1 MKVSFSHLSLFD
13 FNPLPGDGFYIRYGR
28 IKRTSE
34 PGEGCRVRT
43 YILAIDQGTTGTT
56 ALIVDHDGII
66 YGRGYAKITQ
76 YYPKPGWVEHD
87 PSEIWEQTVQ
97 AVSKAKHA
105 AGIGDADIAAIG
117 ITNQRETTI
126 LIDKVTGEPI
136 GRAIVWQCRRT
147 AERCAQLQAQ
157 GAAEIIQAKTGLV
170 IDAYFSATKIQ
181 WFLENLSGIRERA
194 ERGDVL
200 FCNVDAWLLW
210 KLTNGRVHATDFSNA
225 SRTMLFNINT
235 LDWDDELLRLF
246 NIPRSMLPDV
256 YPSINIFGYTE
267 DGIPIAGIA
276 GDQQA
281 ALFGQAC
288 YQPGM
293 TKVTYGT
300 GAFVLMN
307 AGKKPV
313 AARHGL
319 LTTVACSLDGKAEYA
334 LEGSVFI
341 AGAAIQWLQDLGLIK
356 EAGESEQLAM
366 EIKDTGGVYLVPAF
380 IGLGAPHW
388 DMYARGTLIG
398 LTRGSGRAQ
407 VVRAAV
413 ESIAYQVT
421 DILEAMVVNSGLW
434 LAEVRV
440 DGGVATNNFL
450 AQFQA
455 DIAGVEVSRPKM
467 LETTA
472 LGAAYLA
479 GLGIGFWKSGQD
491 VEALREVGQQFTPCM
506 EATERQA
513 LRRGWARALERAR
526 GWLIVEE

>member
-1 MKVSFSHLSLFD
+1 MAKSKGTSD
-13 FNPLPGDGFYIRYGR
+13 RREGR
-28 IKRTSE
+28 
-34 PGEGCRVRT
+34 RVRA

-56 ALIVDHDGII
+56 ARIVDRDGVIR
-66 YGRGYAKITQ
+66 GRGYARITQ
-76 YYPKPGWVEHD
+76 YYPEPGWVEHD
-87 PSEIWEQTVQ
+87 PGEIWTQTVQ
-97 AVSKAKHA
+97 AISQAKHD
-105 AGIGDADIAAIG
+105 AGIEDTEIAAIG
-117 ITNQRETTI
+117 ITNQRETT
-126 LIDKVTGEPI
+126 LLVDRLTGQPA

-147 AERCAQLQAQ
+147 ADRCDRLKAQ
-157 GAAEIIQAKTGLV
+157 GTAEIIQARTGLV

-181 WFLENLSGIRERA
+181 WLLENLTGIRRRA
-194 ERGDVL
+194 EKGEIL
-200 FCNVDAWLLW
+200 FCNVDAWLMW

-246 NIPRSMLPDV
+246 RIPRSMLPAV
-256 YPSINIFGYTE
+256 YPSINVFGYTD
-267 DGIPIAGIA
+267 DGIPIAGVA

-288 YQPGM
+288 FRSGM

-307 AGKKPV
+307 AGRKPV
-313 AARHGL
+313 AARRGL
-319 LTTVACSLDGKAEYA
+319 LTTLACSLDGKAEYA

-341 AGAAIQWLQDLGLIK
+341 AGAAIQWLQDLGLIR
-356 EAGESEQLAM
+356 EAEESEQLSM
-366 EIKDTGGVYLVPAF
+366 SIKDTGGVYLVPAF
-380 IGLGAPHW
+380 VGLGAPHW

-421 DILEAMVVNSGLW
+421 DVLDAMVSGSGLR
-434 LAEVRV
+434 LAEIRV
-440 DGGVATNNFL
+440 DGGAATNNFL

-455 DIAGVEVSRPKM
+455 DIAGVEVCRPRM

-479 GLGIGFWKSGQD
+479 GLGVGFWKSGQEI
-491 VEALREVGQQFTPCM
+491 EALREVVRQFTPRM
-506 EATERQA
+506 EATERNA
-513 LRRGWARALERAR
+513 LRRGWERALERAK
-526 GWLIVEE
+526 GWLVEE

>member
-1 MKVSFSHLSLFD
+1 MR
-13 FNPLPGDGFYIRYGR
+13 N
-28 IKRTSE
+28 
-34 PGEGCRVRT
+34 

-56 ALIVDHDGII
+56 ALIVDHYGII
-66 YGRGYAKITQ
+66 CGRGYARITQ
-76 YYPKPGWVEHD
+76 YYPNPGWVEHD
-87 PSEIWEQTVQ
+87 PLEIWKQTLQ
-97 AVSKAKHA
+97 AVSQAKHTA
-105 AGIGDADIAAIG
+105 EVEDSDIAAIG

-126 LIDKVTGEPI
+126 LVDRLTGEPV

-147 AERCAQLQAQ
+147 ADRCGQLKAQ
-157 GAAEIIQAKTGLV
+157 GMAEIIQARTGLV

-181 WFLENLSGIRERA
+181 WFLENLPGIRERA
-194 ERGDVL
+194 ERGEIL
-200 FCNVDAWLLW
+200 FCNVDGWLLW
-210 KLTNGRVHATDFSNA
+210 NLTNDRVHATDFSNA

-235 LDWDDELLRLF
+235 LDWDDELLRIL
-246 NIPRSMLPDV
+246 NIPRPMLPDV
-256 YPSINIFGYTE
+256 YPSINVFGYTE
-267 DGIPIAGIA
+267 DKIPIAGVA

-288 YQPGM
+288 SQPGM

-307 AGKKPV
+307 IGKKPV
-313 AARHGL
+313 VAKHGL
-319 LTTVACSLDGKAEYA
+319 LTTVVCSLDKKAEYA

-356 EAGESEQLAM
+356 EAGESEKLSMA
-366 EIKDTGGVYLVPAF
+366 IKDTGGVYLVPAF
-380 IGLGAPHW
+380 VGLGAPHW
-388 DMYARGTLIG
+388 DMYARGTLVG
-398 LTRGSGRAQ
+398 LTRGSGKAQ
-407 VVRAAV
+407 IVRAAV

-421 DILEAMVVNSGLW
+421 DVLEAMVANSGLRM
-434 LAEVRV
+434 AEIRV
-440 DGGVATNNFL
+440 DGGAATNDFL

-479 GLGIGFWKSGQD
+479 GLGVGFWKSGQKI
-491 VEALREVGQQFTPCM
+491 EALREEGQRFMPGM

-513 LRRGWARALERAR
+513 LRRGWARALERAKD
-526 GWLIVEE
+526 WLTPEE

>member
-1 MKVSFSHLSLFD
+1 M
-13 FNPLPGDGFYIRYGR
+13 IR
-28 IKRTSE
+28 
-34 PGEGCRVRT
+34 
-43 YILAIDQGTTGTT
+43 
-56 ALIVDHDGII
+56 
-66 YGRGYAKITQ
+66 GRGYAKITQ

-87 PSEIWEQTVQ
+87 WVEHDPSEIWEQTVQ
-97 AVSKAKHA
+97 AVSQAKHA

-126 LIDKVTGEPI
+126 LVDRATGEPI

-147 AERCAQLQAQ
+147 ADRCAQFQAQ
-157 GAAEIIQAKTGLV
+157 GVAEIIRTKTGLV
-170 IDAYFSATKIQ
+170 IDAYFSATKLQ
-181 WFLENLSGIRERA
+181 WFLENLPGIRERA
-194 ERGDVL
+194 ERGEIS
-200 FCNVDAWLLW
+200 FCSVDTWLLW
-210 KLTNGRVHATDFSNA
+210 KLTNGRVHATDVSNA

-235 LDWDDELLRLF
+235 IDWDDELLRLF
-246 NIPRSMLPDV
+246 NIPRAMLPDV

-281 ALFGQAC
+281 SLFGQAC

-307 AGKKPV
+307 TGKKAI
-313 AARHGL
+313 AAGHGL
-319 LTTVACSLDGKAEYA
+319 LTTLACSLDGKTEYA

-356 EAGESEQLAM
+356 DVEESEQLAM
-366 EIKDTGGVYLVPAF
+366 EIEDTGGVYLVPAF
-380 IGLGAPHW
+380 VGLGAPHW

-421 DILEAMVVNSGLW
+421 DVLEAMVAISDLP

-440 DGGVATNNFL
+440 DGGAATNNFL

-455 DIAGVEVSRPKM
+455 DIAGVEVSRPKI

-479 GLGIGFWKSGQD
+479 GLGIGFWKSGQ
-491 VEALREVGQQFTPCM
+491 EIESLRELGQQFSPCM
-506 EATERQA
+506 KATERQA

>member
-1 MKVSFSHLSLFD
+1 MR
-13 FNPLPGDGFYIRYGR
+13 N
-28 IKRTSE
+28 
-34 PGEGCRVRT
+34 

-56 ALIVDHDGII
+56 ALVVDRDGII
-66 YGRGYAKITQ
+66 RGRGYAKIPQ
-76 YYPKPGWVEHD
+76 YYPEPGWVEHD
-87 PSEIWEQTVQ
+87 PSEIWEQTLQ
-97 AVSKAKHA
+97 AVNQAKHA
-105 AGIGDADIAAIG
+105 AGIADVDIAAIG

-126 LIDKVTGEPI
+126 LVDKVTGEPV

-147 AERCAQLQAQ
+147 ADRCEQLKAQ
-157 GAAEIIQAKTGLV
+157 GMAEIIQAKTGLV

-181 WFLENLSGIRERA
+181 WLLENLVGLRERA
-194 ERGDVL
+194 ERGEIL

-225 SRTMLFNINT
+225 SRTMLFNINA

-246 NIPRSMLPDV
+246 NIPRPMLPEV
-256 YPSINIFGYTE
+256 HPSINIFGYTKE
-267 DGIPIAGIA
+267 GIPIAGVA

-288 YQPGM
+288 YRPGM

-307 AGKKPV
+307 IGKKPV

-319 LTTVACSLDGKAEYA
+319 LTTFACNPDGKAAYA

-356 EAGESEQLAM
+356 EAVESEQLSTA
-366 EIKDTGGVYLVPAF
+366 IKNTGGVYLVPAF
-380 IGLGAPHW
+380 VGLGTPHW
-388 DMYARGTLIG
+388 DMYARGALVG
-398 LTRGSGRAQ
+398 LTRGSGKAQ

-421 DILEAMVVNSGLW
+421 DVLEAMVADSGLR
-434 LAEVRV
+434 LAEIRV
-440 DGGVATNNFL
+440 DGGAATNNFL

-479 GLGIGFWKSGQD
+479 GLGIGFWKSGR
-491 VEALREVGQQFTPCM
+491 EIELLREVGQRFMPCM
-506 EATERQA
+506 EITERQA
-513 LRRGWARALERAR
+513 LRCGWARALERAK

>member
-1 MKVSFSHLSLFD
+1 ME
-13 FNPLPGDGFYIRYGR
+13 GF
-28 IKRTSE
+28 
-34 PGEGCRVRT
+34 RVRT

-66 YGRGYAKITQ
+66 RGRGYAKITQ

-87 PSEIWEQTVQ
+87 PSEIWEQTLH

-105 AGIGDADIAAIG
+105 ARIEDAAIAAIG

-126 LIDKVTGEPI
+126 LIDRVTGEPI

-147 AERCAQLQAQ
+147 ADRCDQLKAQ
-157 GAAEIIQAKTGLV
+157 GMAEIIQAKTGLI

-181 WFLENLSGIRERA
+181 WFLENLPGIRERA
-194 ERGDVL
+194 EQGEIL

-235 LDWDDELLRLF
+235 LNWDDELLRLF

-267 DGIPIAGIA
+267 DGIPIAGVA

-307 AGKKPV
+307 IGKKPIV
-313 AARHGL
+313 ARHGL
-319 LTTVACSLDGKAEYA
+319 LTTLACSLDREAEYV

-341 AGAAIQWLQDLGLIK
+341 AGAAIQWLQDLGLIR

-380 IGLGAPHW
+380 VGLGAPHW
-388 DMYARGTLIG
+388 DMYARGTLVG
-398 LTRGSGRAQ
+398 LTRGSGKAQ

-421 DILEAMVVNSGLW
+421 DVLEAMVANSGLR
-434 LAEVRV
+434 LAEIRV
-440 DGGVATNNFL
+440 DGGAATNNFL

-455 DIAGVEVSRPKM
+455 DIAGVELSRPKM

-479 GLGIGFWKSGQD
+479 GLGIGFWKSGQEI
-491 VEALREVGQQFTPCM
+491 EALREVGQRFTPCM
-506 EATERQA
+506 ETTERQA

>member
-1 MKVSFSHLSLFD
+1 
-13 FNPLPGDGFYIRYGR
+13 
-28 IKRTSE
+28 
-34 PGEGCRVRT
+34 
-43 YILAIDQGTTGTT
+43 
-56 ALIVDHDGII
+56 
-66 YGRGYAKITQ
+66 
-76 YYPKPGWVEHD
+76 VEHD
-87 PSEIWEQTVQ
+87 PSEIWTQTSQ
-97 AVSKAKHA
+97 AISLAKHD
-105 AGIGDADIAAIG
+105 AGIENTDIAAIG

-126 LIDKVTGEPI
+126 LVDRVTGEAI

-147 AERCAQLQAQ
+147 ADWCEQLKAQ
-157 GAAEIIQAKTGLV
+157 GLAKIIHDKTGLV

-181 WFLENLSGIRERA
+181 WLLENLPGMRERA
-194 ERGDVL
+194 ERGEIL

-210 KLTNGRVHATDFSNA
+210 KLSNGRVHATDLSNA

-246 NIPRSMLPDV
+246 DIPRSMLPDV
-256 YPSINIFGYTE
+256 YPSISIFGYTE
-267 DGIPIAGIA
+267 DGIPIAGVA

-288 YQPGM
+288 YRPGM

-307 AGKKPV
+307 IGKKPV
-313 AARHGL
+313 IARHGL
-319 LTTVACSLDGKAEYA
+319 LTTVACSPDGKAEYA

-341 AGAAIQWLQDLGLIK
+341 AGAAIQWLQDLGLIRD
-356 EAGESEQLAM
+356 AGESEQLSM
-366 EIKDTGGVYLVPAF
+366 SIKDTAGVYLVPAF
-380 IGLGAPHW
+380 VGLGAPHW
-388 DMYARGTLIG
+388 DMYARGTLVG

-421 DILEAMVVNSGLW
+421 DVLEAMAANSGLG
-434 LAEVRV
+434 LGEIRV
-440 DGGVATNNFL
+440 DGGAATNNFL

-455 DIAGVEVSRPKM
+455 DVAGVEVSRPKM

-479 GLGIGFWKSGQD
+479 GLGIGFWKSGRD
-491 VEALREVGQQFTPCM
+491 IEALRQVGQQFTPRM
-506 EATERQA
+506 EAAERQA
-513 LRRGWARALERAR
+513 LRRGWERALERAK
-526 GWLIVEE
+526 GWLIAEE

>member
-1 MKVSFSHLSLFD
+1 
-13 FNPLPGDGFYIRYGR
+13 
-28 IKRTSE
+28 
-34 PGEGCRVRT
+34 VRN
-43 YILAIDQGTTGTT
+43 YILAVDQGTTGTT
-56 ALIVDHDGII
+56 AVIVGRDGII
-66 YGRGYAKITQ
+66 RGRGYAKIRQ

-87 PSEIWEQTVQ
+87 PSEIWSQTLEAVNQ
-97 AVSKAKHA
+97 ARHA
-105 AGIGDADIAAIG
+105 AGIKNIDIAAIG
-117 ITNQRETTI
+117 ITNQRETSI
-126 LIDKVTGEPI
+126 VMDRVTGEPI

-147 AERCAQLQAQ
+147 AYRCDELKAQ
-157 GAAEIIQAKTGLV
+157 GLAEIIQAKTGLI

-181 WFLENLSGIRERA
+181 WFLENLPGIRKRA
-194 ERGDVL
+194 ERGEIL

-210 KLTNGRVHATDFSNA
+210 KLTNGGVHATDFSNA
-225 SRTMLFNINT
+225 SRTMLFNIGT

-246 NIPRSMLPDV
+246 DIPRSMLPDV
-256 YPSINIFGYTE
+256 HASINIFGYTE
-267 DGIPIAGIA
+267 EGIPIAGMA

-288 YQPGM
+288 YHPGM

-307 AGKKPV
+307 VGDKPI

-319 LTTVACSLDGKAEYA
+319 LTTVACDPDEKVAYA

-341 AGAAIQWLQDLGLIK
+341 AGAAIQWLHDLGLIK
-356 EAGESEQLAM
+356 DAGESEQLSMA
-366 EIKDTGGVYLVPAF
+366 IKDTGGVYLVPAF
-380 IGLGAPHW
+380 VGLGAPHW
-388 DMYARGTLIG
+388 DMYARGTIVG

-421 DILEAMVVNSGLW
+421 DVLEAMVANSGLR
-434 LAEVRV
+434 LPEIRL
-440 DGGVATNNFL
+440 DGGAATNNFL

-479 GLGIGFWKSGQD
+479 GLGIGFWRSGEEI
-491 VEALREVGQQFTPCM
+491 EALREVGQQFTPRM
-506 EATERQA
+506 ETRERQT
-513 LRRGWARALERAR
+513 LRRGWARALERAK
-526 GWLIVEE
+526 GWLTVDE

>member
-1 MKVSFSHLSLFD
+1 
-13 FNPLPGDGFYIRYGR
+13 
-28 IKRTSE
+28 
-34 PGEGCRVRT
+34 VRS

-56 ALIVDHDGII
+56 TLIVDHDGAVR
-66 YGRGYAKITQ
+66 GRGYAKITQ
-76 YYPKPGWVEHD
+76 CYPRPGWVEHD
-87 PSEIWEQTVQ
+87 PSEIWTQTLEAISQ
-97 AVSKAKHA
+97 AKQS
-105 AGIGDADIAAIG
+105 AGVENADIAAIG
-117 ITNQRETTI
+117 IANQRETTI
-126 LIDKVTGEPI
+126 LVDRATGRPV
-136 GRAIVWQCRRT
+136 GQAITWQCRRT
-147 AERCAQLQAQ
+147 ADMCDGLKAQ
-157 GAAEIIQAKTGLV
+157 GHAETIQARTGLV

-181 WFLENLSGIRERA
+181 WLLENNPGIRERA
-194 ERGDVL
+194 ERGGIL
-200 FCNVDAWLLW
+200 FCNVDGWLLW
-210 KLTNGRVHATDFSNA
+210 KLGNGKVHATDYTNA

-235 LDWDDELLRLF
+235 LDWDNELLRLF
-246 NIPRSMLPDV
+246 NIPRAMLPDV
-256 YPSINIFGYTE
+256 HPSINVFGHTD

-288 YQPGM
+288 FRAGM

-307 AGKKPV
+307 TGGKPV
-313 AARHGL
+313 AATHGL
-319 LTTVACSLDGKAEYA
+319 LTTVACSPEGKAEYA

-356 EAGESEQLAM
+356 EADESEQLSM
-366 EIKDTGGVYLVPAF
+366 EIGDNGGVYLVPAF
-380 IGLGAPHW
+380 VGLGAPHW

-407 VVRAAV
+407 IVRAAV

-421 DILEAMVVNSGLW
+421 DVLEAMVVGSGLR

-440 DGGVATNNFL
+440 DGGAASNNFL

-455 DIAGVEVSRPKM
+455 DIAGVQVSRPKT

-479 GLGIGFWKSGQD
+479 GLAIGFWKS
-491 VEALREVGQQFTPCM
+491 VEEIQALRREGQQFTPCM
-506 EATERQA
+506 GTAQRET
-513 LRRGWARALERAR
+513 LRRGWARALQRSR
-526 GWLIVEE
+526 GWLVAEE

>member
-1 MKVSFSHLSLFD
+1 MVTYDYPISTRY
-13 FNPLPGDGFYIRYGR
+13 PGAGLGCAVAEL
-28 IKRTSE
+28 KETSRRR
-34 PGEGCRVRT
+34 EGCRARN

-56 ALIVDHDGII
+56 ALIVGYDGVIR
-66 YGRGYAKITQ
+66 GRGYARIPQ

-87 PSEIWEQTVQ
+87 PSDIWAQTLQ
-97 AVSKAKHA
+97 AMSQAKHD
-105 AGIGDADIAAIG
+105 AGIENTDIAAIG

-126 LIDKVTGEPI
+126 LVDRLTGEPV

-147 AERCAQLQAQ
+147 ADRCDQLKAQ
-157 GAAEIIQAKTGLV
+157 GMADIIQAKTGLI
-170 IDAYFSATKIQ
+170 IDAYFSATKIK
-181 WFLENLSGIRERA
+181 WLLENLPGIRERA
-194 ERGDVL
+194 ERGEIL

-210 KLTNGRVHATDFSNA
+210 KLTSGRVHATDFSNA

-246 NIPRSMLPDV
+246 DIPRSMLPDV
-256 YPSINIFGYTE
+256 YPSINIFGYTD
-267 DGIPIAGIA
+267 DGIPIAGVA

-307 AGKKPV
+307 IGKKPV
-313 AARHGL
+313 AAKRGL
-319 LTTVACSLDGKAEYA
+319 LTTVACSLDRKAEYA

-366 EIKDTGGVYLVPAF
+366 AIKDTGGVYLVPAF
-380 IGLGAPHW
+380 VGLGAPHW
-388 DMYARGTLIG
+388 DMYARGALVG
-398 LTRGSGRAQ
+398 LTRGSGKAQ
-407 VVRAAV
+407 VVRATV

-421 DILEAMVVNSGLW
+421 DVLEAMVANSGLR

-440 DGGVATNNFL
+440 DGGAATNNFL

-455 DIAGVEVSRPKM
+455 DVAGVEVSRPKM

-479 GLGIGFWKSGQD
+479 GLGIGFWKSGQEI
-491 VEALREVGQQFTPCM
+491 EALREVGQRFTPCM

-513 LRRGWARALERAR
+513 LRGGWARALERAK

>member
-1 MKVSFSHLSLFD
+1 M
-13 FNPLPGDGFYIRYGR
+13 
-28 IKRTSE
+28 
-34 PGEGCRVRT
+34 RT

-56 ALIVDHDGII
+56 ALIVDHHGVIR
-66 YGRGYAKITQ
+66 GRGYAKITQ
-76 YYPKPGWVEHD
+76 YYPKPGWVEHE
-87 PSEIWEQTVQ
+87 PSEVWKQTIQ
-97 AVSKAKHA
+97 AGSQAKRA
-105 AGIGDADIAAIG
+105 AGIGDTDIAAIG
-117 ITNQRETTI
+117 ITNQRETT
-126 LIDKVTGEPI
+126 LLVDRTTGEPI

-147 AERCAQLQAQ
+147 ANTCNQLRAQE
-157 GAAEIIQAKTGLV
+157 AAGIIQAKTGLI
-170 IDAYFSATKIQ
+170 IDAYFSATKLQ
-181 WFLENLSGIRERA
+181 WFLDNLPGVRERA
-194 ERGDVL
+194 ERGEIL
-200 FCNVDAWLLW
+200 FCNIDTWLLW

-235 LDWDDELLRLF
+235 MDWDNELLQLF
-246 NIPRSMLPDV
+246 NIPRAMVPEV

-307 AGKKPV
+307 TGKKAI

-319 LTTVACSLDGKAEYA
+319 LTTLACSLDGKAEYA
-334 LEGSVFI
+334 FEGSIFI

-356 EAGESEQLAM
+356 EAAESEKLAM
-366 EIKDTGGVYLVPAF
+366 EIVDAGGVYLVPAF
-380 IGLGAPHW
+380 VGLGAPHW

-407 VVRAAV
+407 VVRATV

-421 DILEAMVVNSGLW
+421 DVLEAMVADSGIRLR
-434 LAEVRV
+434 EIRV
-440 DGGVATNNFL
+440 DGGAATNNFL
-450 AQFQA
+450 TQFQA
-455 DIAGVEVSRPKM
+455 DIAGVEVSRPRI

-479 GLGIGFWKSGQD
+479 GLGIGFWKSGQEI
-491 VEALREVGQQFTPCM
+491 EALREVDQKFTPCM
-506 EATERQA
+506 VATERQA
-513 LRRGWARALERAR
+513 LRRDWTRAVERAG
-526 GWLIVEE
+526 GWLIAEE

>member
-1 MKVSFSHLSLFD
+1 
-13 FNPLPGDGFYIRYGR
+13 
-28 IKRTSE
+28 
-34 PGEGCRVRT
+34 VRN
-43 YILAIDQGTTGTT
+43 YILATDQGTTGTT
-56 ALIVDHDGII
+56 ACIVDRDGVIR
-66 YGRGYAKITQ
+66 GRGYAKIPQ

-87 PSEIWEQTVQ
+87 SLEIWAQTLQ
-97 AVSKAKHA
+97 AISQAKHD
-105 AGIGDADIAAIG
+105 AGIEDADIAAIG

-126 LIDKVTGEPI
+126 LVDRLTGAPV
-136 GRAIVWQCRRT
+136 GRAIVWQCRRM
-147 AERCAQLQAQ
+147 ADRCEQLKAQ
-157 GAAEIIQAKTGLV
+157 GVADIIQAKTGLI

-181 WFLENLSGIRERA
+181 WLLENLSGIRQRA
-194 ERGDVL
+194 ERGEIL
-200 FCNVDAWLLW
+200 FCNVDGWLLW

-246 NIPRSMLPDV
+246 DIPRSMLPDV
-256 YPSINIFGYTE
+256 YPSINIFGHNE
-267 DGIPIAGIA
+267 HGIPIAGVA

-307 AGKKPV
+307 IGKKPV
-313 AARHGL
+313 VARQGL

-356 EAGESEQLAM
+356 EAGESEKLAM

-380 IGLGAPHW
+380 VGLGAPHW
-388 DMYARGTLIG
+388 DMYARGTLVG

-407 VVRAAV
+407 VVRATV

-421 DILEAMVVNSGLW
+421 DVLEAMAANSGLRV
-434 LAEVRV
+434 AEIRV
-440 DGGVATNNFL
+440 DGGAATNNFL

-455 DIAGVEVSRPKM
+455 DIAKVEVSRPKM

-479 GLGIGFWKSGQD
+479 GLGIGFWKSGQEI
-491 VEALREVGQQFTPCM
+491 EALWEVDRRFTPRM
-506 EATERQA
+506 KATECQA
-513 LRRGWARALERAR
+513 LRSGWARALERAK
-526 GWLIVEE
+526 GWLIVEEQRQSPHAY